1 MKISDGLCVAV
12 ATLASVVSISG
23 ASMVQQP
30 SASTDTNSTTIS
42 QLYVPWDPVYNSY
55 VKTYD
60 GEKMEIWALKTGFR
74 VQLFGRMSYNNGNQ
88 SGLVGDQQLGGAP
101 QVTVGESSDR
111 GVEADGCHVAL
122 DLVHLAAATPK
133 VLRLGGRADRHAAT
147 DLKTRQDTGS
157 SACGQLGVTFID
169 RSAERV
175 Q

>member
-1 MKISDGLCVAV
+1 MWGEAVLTAEHARYRSIQYAEMIRREVV
-12 ATLASVVSISG
+12 ATRQNVAEVDW
-23 ASMVQQP
+23 AER
-30 SASTDTNSTTIS
+30 
-42 QLYVPWDPVYNSY
+42 VP
-55 VKTYD
+55 
-60 GEKMEIWALKTGFR
+60 ALIER
-74 VQLFGRMSYNNGNQ
+74 ALDHGNQ

-147 DLKTRQDTGS
+147 DLRTRQDTGS